1 MCLDNGYL
9 FWRCF
14 SYLVLLYSKTGL
26 QEARLGISE
35 IICILA
41 PTSPTTCLSRRKLES
56 SWFWEV
62 STHSSCTLVIFAAV
76 AQSIHL
82 ILCLVSCHYFS
93 DSGSQVV
100 ILGIFWQQR
109 PQSDLPKRGFHL
121 WSRWSKIVSPYS
133 CCPTALQIYPQQ
145 RAHNMIQPNT
155 KVCFSQHCFFHKI
168 NQCKFG
174 GRATTKT

>member
-1 MCLDNGYL
+1 MDISFGGVFHILSCCIRRRDCKRQDFEYQRLSV
-9 FWRCF
+9 FW
-14 SYLVLLYSKTGL
+14 L
-26 QEARLGISE
+26 QHRQQPVCQEENKNLQ
-35 IICILA
+35 
-41 PTSPTTCLSRRKLES
+41 
-56 SWFWEV
+56 
-62 STHSSCTLVIFAAV
+62 STYSSCTLVIFAAV

-82 ILCLVSCHYFS
+82 IFCLVSCHYFS

-155 KVCFSQHCFFHKI
+155 KVCFSQLCFFHKI